1 MASPGSTHDRA
12 ALRALQTML
21 PGGLRP
27 GSLGVIVSRPGVGK
41 TQLLIHLALD
51 RLLAGQPV
59 LHVAVRESVTTV
71 RDAYDST
78 MAGMHAHHKPLE
90 RAEAALGVERLRMI
104 HATRGQVP
112 SVSRLAS
119 VLDTVDEM
127 FDAKPK
133 WLVIDG
139 MAPSSAQVAE
149 LRALAGARRVGVWVA
164 YSREHDDGA
173 TEGDVVLEL
182 AFEAGQLTLRALAGS
197 SHAPVRLG
205 TRGFAGVPDDPATV
219 EAPAAGACT
228 LLSGGAPGAEAAFGA
243 AAEAHGVREV
253 NFTFDGHVQARTR
266 GAHPLTAREL
276 AEGDV
281 SLAYVSRR
289 LRRSYSE
296 STSIRRVLQSLWHQV
311 RGAQVVFVVGTIQED
326 GTVTG
331 GTGWSVELARM
342 WNKRLWVFDQEKDAW
357 FRWTGD
363 EWFAA
368 EPVVDAAAFCGTGT
382 RQLNDAG
389 RAAIA
394 SLFERSFGE
403 GARAAVPPLDALPG
417 PR

>member
-1 MASPGSTHDRA
+1 MANPGPSHERA
-12 ALRALQTML
+12 ALRALQTIL

-27 GSLGVIVSRPGVGK
+27 GMLGVIVSRPGVGK

-51 RLLAGQPV
+51 RLAAGQPV
-59 LHVAVRESVTTV
+59 LHVAVRESVATI

-78 MAGMHAHHKPLE
+78 MAGTHAHQKPLE
-90 RAEAALGVERLRMI
+90 RAEAALGVERLRVI
-104 HATRGQVP
+104 HSTRGQAP
-112 SVSRLAS
+112 SVARLAT
-119 VLDTVDEM
+119 VLDTLHDM
-127 FDAKPK
+127 FDAQPR

-139 MAPSSAQVAE
+139 MEPAPAEVAE
-149 LRALAGARRVGVWVA
+149 LRALAASRGVGVWVA
-164 YSREHDDGA
+164 YSREHDGPAAD
-173 TEGDVVLEL
+173 GDVVLEL
-182 AFEAGQLTLRALAGS
+182 TFEAGQLGLRALAGS
-197 SHAPVRLG
+197 QHGPVRLG
-205 TRGFAGVPDDPATV
+205 TRAFAGVPD
-219 EAPAAGACT
+219 EAVSSERPLPSACT
-228 LLSGGAPGAEAAFGA
+228 LYSGGAPGAETAFGA
-243 AAEAHGVREV
+243 AAEAHGVHEV
-253 NFTFDGHVQARTR
+253 NFTFDGHVQARKR

-296 STSIRRVLQSLWHQV
+296 SASIRRVLQSLWHQV

-357 FRWTGD
+357 FRWTGE

-368 EPVVDAAAFCGTGT
+368 EPLIDAAAFCGTGS

-389 RAAIA
+389 RAAIDA
-394 SLFERSFGE
+394 LFERSFGAE
-403 GARAAVPPLDALPG
+403 S
-417 PR
+417 